1 MHQCSKQ
8 AINKWMSNI
17 MISGW
22 LVYGCKPGHCL
33 VYARIAS
40 VEEMM
45 ISISIDLDR
54 VNEPWRITELAAFQH
69 QVM

>member
-1 MHQCSKQ
+1 
-8 AINKWMSNI
+8 

-40 VEEMM
+40 VEEMLIT
-45 ISISIDLDR
+45 ISIELDR
-54 VNEPWRITELAAFQH
+54 VNETWRITELAAFQH
-69 QVM
+69 